1 MFKFIFQ
8 CCFNHPS
15 FQFNI
20 VHDQIWDGYFYVI
33 VFKEWTQWQNF
44 FTWKTVCY
52 FTIKHFAMFVLLKNV
67 KVKSDSGMM
76 EQWFSGDGDGDW
88 ITYPGVLR
96 FGTSRW
102 LQVQLSL
109 SSFRGIR
116 NKYYQEL
123 LGTWWL
129 KVRCLL
135 VLVLKPSSRWFLCIK
150 RVHKVFFDL
159 ATANSWD
166 IFTKMSLISGGGSFW
181 AWSYPSLRLKSM
193 LKLSQNSFEPV
204 LVN

>member
-1 MFKFIFQ
+1 MTKSEMATFMLLYLK
-8 CCFNHPS
+8 NE
-15 FQFNI
+15 
-20 VHDQIWDGYFYVI
+20 D
-33 VFKEWTQWQNF
+33 WQNF

-52 FTIKHFAMFVLLKNV
+52 FTIKQFFMFVLLKNV

-109 SSFRGIR
+109 SSIRGLR
-116 NKYYQEL
+116 NKYYQEP

-150 RVHKVFFDL
+150 RVHKAFFDI

-193 LKLSQNSFEPV
+193 LKLPQNSFEPV

>member
-1 MFKFIFQ
+1 
-8 CCFNHPS
+8 
-15 FQFNI
+15 
-20 VHDQIWDGYFYVI
+20 
-33 VFKEWTQWQNF
+33 
-44 FTWKTVCY
+44 
-52 FTIKHFAMFVLLKNV
+52 MFVLLKNV

-109 SSFRGIR
+109 SSIRGIR
-116 NKYYQEL
+116 NKYYQEP

-150 RVHKVFFDL
+150 RVQKVFFDI
-159 ATANSWD
+159 ATANS
-166 IFTKMSLISGGGSFW
+166 
-181 AWSYPSLRLKSM
+181 
-193 LKLSQNSFEPV
+193 
-204 LVN
+204 